1 MRQKIILPTIAGLAA
16 LTVLAAC
23 GGNADSG
30 GNAAAQNCTPAHQ
43 FSTIE
48 KGALR
53 VSSFDL
59 PPYSKFEGSTLTGVD
74 VDILNQIAKKECLTV
89 KAQSLDAANVI
100 PAVQNGRVDVA
111 AGDWYR
117 TAARAQIVDL
127 SDPLYID
134 QMGIISKDG
143 ANSLP
148 ALKGQKIGTVE
159 GYLWVAD
166 TQKYYGSDLTTYPTS
181 TAMWQDLHNGR
192 IQVGFDSYGASTY
205 TNTKNNAGMKVE
217 VAKPLADV
225 AASKESAQ
233 ATFPVSK
240 KNPDLLKAINDDL
253 AQMKQDGTI
262 KKILTDNSLDASA
275 ADTGAPRLIS

>member
-1 MRQKIILPTIAGLAA
+1 MRQKIILPTIVGLVA

-23 GGNADSG
+23 GGNAPSG
-30 GNAAAQNCTPAHQ
+30 GPAVAENCTPAHQ
-43 FSTIE
+43 FSTVE

-74 VDILNQIAKKECLTV
+74 VDILNEIAKRECLTV

-117 TAARAQIVDL
+117 TAARAEIVDL
-127 SDPLYID
+127 SDPLYVD

-143 ANSLP
+143 TDTIP
-148 ALKGQKIGTVE
+148 ALKGQKVGTVE

-166 TQKYYGSDLTTYPTS
+166 TQKYLGSDLATYPTS
-181 TAMWQDLHNGR
+181 TAMWQDLQNGR
-192 IQVGFDSYGASTY
+192 IQIALDSYGASNY
-205 TNTKNNAGMKVE
+205 TNTKNNAGMKIE
-217 VAKPLADV
+217 VAKPFAEV
-225 AASKESAQ
+225 AASEEAAQ
-233 ATFPVSK
+233 STFPVSK
-240 KNPDLLKAINDDL
+240 SNPDLLKAINDNL
-253 AQMKQDGTI
+253 AQLKQDGTI
-262 KKILTDNSLDASA
+262 KKILTDNGLDASA
-275 ADTGAPRLIS
+275 AETGEPRLIS